1 MHSPHEVYQ
10 NELKSRYKLHGW
22 ALWQPEP
29 DPDSPTEYV
38 AIGDVG
44 YIYNGRFVRLFNI
57 QRKKDDPSHQQ
68 HGVPEGYRHMPP
80 SPFDI
85 FQKSRLDRGDYC
97 SRSVRTDNAPNG
109 RVYQCRGR
117 GKTGA
122 VLHLPD
128 HALSRDYR
136 GSMTKLIKKYLDDN
150 SQRFFEFA
158 RGHFPDVKEIILVT
172 GYTAV
177 TSWAAAVF
185 LDKQTDAKLEFQSLP
200 NDRMNLQWRV
210 EDNIREHVPC
220 HTSNPTQDDLLAN
233 QCIYIRG
240 FQARHKYA
248 NDNKFEIEAFGAPP
262 RRF

>member
-1 MHSPHEVYQ
+1 
-10 NELKSRYKLHGW
+10 
-22 ALWQPEP
+22 
-29 DPDSPTEYV
+29 
-38 AIGDVG
+38 
-44 YIYNGRFVRLFNI
+44 
-57 QRKKDDPSHQQ
+57 
-68 HGVPEGYRHMPP
+68 
-80 SPFDI
+80 
-85 FQKSRLDRGDYC
+85 
-97 SRSVRTDNAPNG
+97 
-109 RVYQCRGR
+109 
-117 GKTGA
+117 
-122 VLHLPD
+122 LHLPD

-220 HTSNPTQDDLLAN
+220 HTSNPTQVCSLDLIHLTRTDLIFISIQRMICLPTNVSTSVAFKHGTNTPMITNSKLKRSERLRDDSDNLREDVCYVGRGRVQADREGKESNRGARMKINGIMAGTLAILFLHCFSSHN
-233 QCIYIRG
+233 
-240 FQARHKYA
+240 
-248 NDNKFEIEAFGAPP
+248 FGV
-262 RRF
+262 F